1 MRMQFDRSVLQR
13 ELQAVQ
19 AITGKAKSTLPALQ
33 HVLMEASPEGCTL
46 TATDLSIAIR
56 GTCATTQ
63 AELTGGAVLLPAAKL
78 YEIVQALQT
87 GADVVIDYDDK
98 HAKVTCGAFTS
109 RLNVLP
115 ATEFPTLP
123 PVPLHDNGIVLPR
136 AVLREMV
143 RKTRYAISADDT
155 RFYLA
160 GAQLSVADKTLRMVA
175 TDGHRLAIVQ
185 APLDAEP
192 QQAILPAATLRELA
206 AMVDG
211 DGTDVVYR
219 RGENHL
225 FFECG
230 TRLLTS
236 RLIDGQFPSWDKIVP
251 KGNDKRA
258 VIQRAPLQE
267 ALQRV
272 MIMSDMRS
280 RAVKVALEGP
290 LVRINSSSAD
300 QGEAADSV
308 AQLYDGAPITMSF
321 NARYMLDFLTATD
334 GDTISLE
341 LRDEVSQA
349 LMKAVGSEGYD
360 YTYVL
365 MPMRV

>member
-19 AITGKAKSTLPALQ
+19 AITGKTKSTIPATN
-33 HVLMEASPEGCTL
+33 HVLMERSANGCTV

-56 GTCATTQ
+56 GTCATVQ
-63 AELTGGAVLLPAAKL
+63 SDMMDGAVLLPAAKL
-78 YEIVQALQT
+78 YEIVQSLPT
-87 GADVVIDYDDK
+87 GADVTIEYDDK
-98 HAKVTCGAFTS
+98 HAKLTCAGFAS

-115 ATEFPTLP
+115 VQDFPSLP
-123 PVPLHDNGIVLPR
+123 QLPAHDNGIVLPR

-160 GAQLSVADKTLRMVA
+160 GAQLSTSGEQLSMVA
-175 TDGHRLAIVQ
+175 TDGHRLAIVT
-185 APLDAEP
+185 APLKAEKM
-192 QQAILPAATLRELA
+192 QTILPAATLRELA
-206 AMVDG
+206 ALVDG
-211 DGTDVVYR
+211 DGADVVFR

-230 TRLLTS
+230 TRLLIS
-236 RLIDGQFPSWDKIVP
+236 RIIDGQFPSWDKIVP
-251 KGNDKRA
+251 RGNDKRS

-280 RAVKVALEGP
+280 RAVKVQLDGAL
-290 LVRINSSSAD
+290 VKINSSSAD
-300 QGEAADSV
+300 NGEANDSV
-308 AQLYDGAPITMSF
+308 AQQYDGPGITMSF
-321 NARYMLDFLTATD
+321 NARYLLDFLTATD
-334 GDTISLE
+334 GDTVSLE
-341 LRDEVSQA
+341 LKDEVSQA
-349 LMKAVGSEGYD
+349 LLKAIGAEGYD